1 MKEKQEARRIPPRSQ
16 LWQYGSVEGKATGK
30 KAILT
35 ITYPEF
41 RFQFGFLIA
50 DSAYAGFNPFLVPF
64 LRPNHPSRGIR
75 CKRITQ

>member
-41 RFQFGFLIA
+41 RFQFGLLVT
-50 DSAYAGFNPFLVPF
+50 DSTYAGFNPFLVPF

-75 CKRITQ
+75 RKRIAQ

>member
-16 LWQYGSVEGKATGK
+16 LWQCGSVEGKAADK

-50 DSAYAGFNPFLVPF
+50 DSAYAGFHPFLAPF
-64 LRPNHPSRGIR
+64 LRPNHSSRGIR
-75 CKRITQ
+75 WKRITQ